1 MRKIAPLA
9 LLLAAACSHG
19 PGVRSEQLPLS
30 RVVVYRNG
38 VGYFER
44 AGTVKGDRVEFQVR
58 PSHVGDFLATL
69 AIVERGGSSVRAA
82 SFPTRAE
89 DRATPGAPGGDAKKG
104 ADALDTVVLE
114 LDGRKH
120 DLAVGYVT
128 EQPLWRPSYRLV
140 LGKDGPTL
148 QAWGIV
154 QNLSGE
160 DWRDV
165 SLSLVAGAPIAFQ
178 ATLGTPVIPRRPVVS
193 DTGELIS
200 AVPRSETTL
209 AQAPRAAPAAPPPAV
224 ASMPAPA
231 AVPAPMMEKAAR
243 SRAAKKELLGALGAD
258 AFADEA
264 PAEAPL
270 DAAAGGVSMPRDMAL
285 LANMAVESGTT
296 RYDLPSRVTVPRDSA
311 TMVLLLAQPVPGEAV
326 HLFAP
331 DGGVPDSARHPF
343 RVARFRNPTRGLFE
357 KGPIAVFE
365 AGAFLGQGVLEPLAA
380 GGEATVPFAL
390 ERGIAV
396 DSDRK
401 GETRDA
407 RLARIEAGRLTLE
420 RDQVQLTTYR
430 LRNGGE
436 ADAKVVVRHA
446 RVPGMRLVRPPAGT
460 DDQVGRGTALVPATV
475 AGRGSG
481 ELVVEERRAFQTG
494 ADWLSP
500 EADEAVKGYLA
511 DPRADAKVAGP
522 LAKAWEIRKALVG
535 AQREQEKLQGER
547 EILSTAA
554 EEAREGLRAI
564 SRNTA
569 GVEDLRRRLAGRL
582 GELEEKLARIAKRL
596 VELEL
601 QVAEQR
607 VALQDALQAIKLAE
621 PLPAA

>member
-1 MRKIAPLA
+1 MYAPPRVLLTLV
-9 LLLAAACSHG
+9 LLLAACAHG
-19 PGVRSEQLPLS
+19 PGVSSDELPLR

-44 AGTVKGDRVEFQVR
+44 SGEVKRDRIEFRVR

-69 AIVERGGSSVRAA
+69 AVVERGGSSVRAA
-82 SFPTRAE
+82 SFPIRGE
-89 DRATPGAPGGDAKKG
+89 EKGATDPKGKGDAG
-104 ADALDTVVLE
+104 METVVLE
-114 LDGRKH
+114 LDGEHH

-140 LGKDGPTL
+140 LGKEGPTL

-209 AQAPRAAPAAPPPAV
+209 AQAPRGAPMMAPPPALAPAPSRPMVMKEMKKSKAERFAAELMDEAAPAAAPEPP
-224 ASMPAPA
+224 
-231 AVPAPMMEKAAR
+231 
-243 SRAAKKELLGALGAD
+243 G
-258 AFADEA
+258 DEG
-264 PAEAPL
+264 P
-270 DAAAGGVSMPRDMAL
+270 SMPRDMAL
-285 LANMAVESGTT
+285 LANMAVEAGTT
-296 RYDLPSRVTVPRDSA
+296 RYDLPSRVTVPKDSA

-326 HLFAP
+326 HLYAP

-343 RVARFRNPTRGLFE
+343 RVARFKNPTKGLFE
-357 KGPIAVFE
+357 RGPIAVFE
-365 AGAFLGQGVLEPLAA
+365 AGSFLGQGVLEPLAA

-390 ERGIAV
+390 ERGVAI

-401 GETRDA
+401 GETREA

-436 ADAKVVVRHA
+436 GEIKVIVRHP
-446 RVPGMRLVRPPAGT
+446 RTPGMRLEKPPTGT
-460 DDQVGRGTALVPATV
+460 EDQVGKGSALVPTTVGGRATV
-475 AGRGSG
+475 
-481 ELVVEERRAFQTG
+481 EVTVDERRAFQVG

-500 EADEAVKGYLA
+500 EADDAVKGYLA
-511 DPRADAKVAGP
+511 DARADAKIAGP
-522 LAKAWEIRKALVG
+522 LAKAWEIRKALVAG
-535 AQREQEKLQGER
+535 MREQEKLRGER
-547 EILSTAA
+547 EILSQAA

-564 SRNTA
+564 SRNTK
-569 GVEDLRRRLAGRL
+569 GVEELRQRLAGRL
-582 GELEEKLARIAKRL
+582 AELEEKLARNAKRL

-607 VALQDALQAIKLAE
+607 VALQDALQGIRLAA